1 MNSFVMDYG
10 KLCNALLDANE
21 KIRYVGVYNS
31 FSGDVYEKMQNE
43 TVRHFDKDQTKKS
56 MTQAVMRWKTR
67 KQFSAEIGEPEFSM
81 TKYGKVNRIT
91 MACGKDGL
99 LMFSTEI
106 DVHLCD
112 IIEDVTKMV
121 KHHIDES
128 EESDG
133 SRNIRS

>member
-1 MNSFVMDYG
+1 MDYN
-10 KLCNALLDANE
+10 KLCNALLDSNE

-31 FSGDVYEKMQNE
+31 FSGDVYEKMKNQ

-56 MTQAVMRWKTR
+56 MTQAIMRWKTR
-67 KQFSAEIGEPEFSM
+67 KQFSSEIGEPEYAM
-81 TKYGKVNRIT
+81 TRYEKVNRVT

-112 IIEDVTKMV
+112 IIEDVLKMV
-121 KHHIDES
+121 KEHVVKSDDD
-128 EESDG
+128 DG

>member
-1 MNSFVMDYG
+1 
-10 KLCNALLDANE
+10 
-21 KIRYVGVYNS
+21 
-31 FSGDVYEKMQNE
+31 
-43 TVRHFDKDQTKKS
+43 
-56 MTQAVMRWKTR
+56 
-67 KQFSAEIGEPEFSM
+67 
-81 TKYGKVNRIT
+81 

-121 KHHIDES
+121 KENVDKS
-128 EESDG
+128 DDVDG

>member
-1 MNSFVMDYG
+1 MDYS
-10 KLCNALLDANE
+10 KLCNELLKSNE

-31 FSGDVYEKMQNE
+31 FSGDVYEKMQNG

-56 MTQAVMRWKTR
+56 MTQAIMRWKTR
-67 KQFSAEIGEPEFSM
+67 KQFSSEIGDPEFAM
-81 TKYGKVNRIT
+81 TKYEKVNRVT

-106 DVHLCD
+106 EVHLCD
-112 IIEDVTKMV
+112 IIDDVTDIV

-128 EESDG
+128 EGDDG
-133 SRNIRS
+133 SRNIRT

>member
-1 MNSFVMDYG
+1 MDYA
-10 KLCNALLDANE
+10 KLCNALLDSND

-31 FSGDVYEKMQNE
+31 FSGDVYEKMQNG

-56 MTQAVMRWKTR
+56 MTQAIMRWKTR
-67 KQFSAEIGEPEFSM
+67 KQFSAEIGEPEYAM
-81 TKYGKVNRIT
+81 TRYEKVNRIT
-91 MACGKDGL
+91 MSCGKDGL

-112 IIEDVTKMV
+112 IIDDVLKMV
-121 KHHIDES
+121 KAHVVKSDDD
-128 EESDG
+128 DG

>member
-1 MNSFVMDYG
+1 MDYG
-10 KLCNALLDANE
+10 KLCNELLESNE

-31 FSGDVYEKMQNE
+31 FSGDVYEKMQNG

-67 KQFSAEIGEPEFSM
+67 KQFSPEIGQPEFSM
-81 TKYGKVNRIT
+81 TRYEKVNRIT

-99 LMFSTEI
+99 LMFSTEV

-112 IIEDVTKMV
+112 IIEDVIKMV
-121 KHHIDES
+121 KEHIGKSDDD
-128 EESDG
+128 DG